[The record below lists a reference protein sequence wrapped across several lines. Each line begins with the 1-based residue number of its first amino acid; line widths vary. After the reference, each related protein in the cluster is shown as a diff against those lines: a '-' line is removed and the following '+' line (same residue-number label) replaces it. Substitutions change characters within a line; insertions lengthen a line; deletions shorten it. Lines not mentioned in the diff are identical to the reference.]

1 MGRRPLPHSAECW
14 FIVEMLSSAVP
25 TVRTQ
30 KTWRANL
37 QTLAR
42 VYLYVSIS
50 TGSLFVGL
58 LRSSLFQTLLLPKYL
73 HTPSRNP
80 YVVHELTRL
89 APRANTQTLARV
101 YLHVS
106 ISTGSSFFGL
116 LRSGL
121 FRALL
126 LPSTYI
132 LLPETHSSSTNL
144 PDLLHART
152 RKPSRAYISTLA
164 FQQDPHFLDF

>member
-1 MGRRPLPHSAECW
+1 MGRRSLPHSAKGW
-14 FIVEMLSSAVP
+14 FIVEMLSSEVL

-80 YVVHELTRL
+80 YVVRELTRL

-106 ISTGSSFFGL
+106 ISTAGSSVFGL

-152 RKPSRAYISTLA
+152 REPLTRCLLA
-164 FQQDPHFLDF
+164 WL

>member
-1 MGRRPLPHSAECW
+1 MGRGEGKVSLTTLRQALVQSGNAFVCSAYCSHTENMTRKFANTRARISLRHS
-14 FIVEMLSSAVP
+14 P
-25 TVRTQ
+25 
-30 KTWRANL
+30 
-37 QTLAR
+37 
-42 VYLYVSIS
+42 VSIS
-50 TGSLFVGL
+50 KGSLFVGL
-58 LRSSLFQTLLLPKYL
+58 LRSSLFHTLLLPKYL
-73 HTPSRNP
+73 HTPPRNP

-89 APRANTQTLARV
+89 APRANTQTLAPV

-116 LRSGL
+116 LRSSL

-126 LPSTYI
+126 LPTTYI

-152 RKPSRAYISTLA
+152 RKPLTRCLRAWL
-164 FQQDPHFLDF
+164 

>member
-1 MGRRPLPHSAECW
+1 MGRRPLPHSAKGW
-14 FIVEMLSSAVP
+14 FIVEMLSSEVP

-58 LRSSLFQTLLLPKYL
+58 LRSSLFHTLLLPKYL
-73 HTPSRNP
+73 HTPSRNL

-89 APRANTQTLARV
+89 TPRANTQTLARV

-152 RKPSRAYISTLA
+152 RKPFTRCLRAWL
-164 FQQDPHFLDF
+164 

>member
-1 MGRRPLPHSAECW
+1 
-14 FIVEMLSSAVP
+14 MLSSEAL

-42 VYLYVSIS
+42 VSLRQHFNRIFICW
-50 TGSLFVGL
+50 TFKSLFH
-58 LRSSLFQTLLLPKYL
+58 TLLLPKYL
-73 HTPSRNP
+73 HTPPRNP

-116 LRSGL
+116 LRSSL

-126 LPSTYI
+126 LPTTYI

-152 RKPSRAYISTLA
+152 RKPLTRCLRAWL
-164 FQQDPHFLDF
+164 